1 VTPEL
6 AAQIVKHF
14 IIPMFDSENKKDLRK
29 KYNEMA
35 GIKSA
40 ASTVLGDLKL
50 TETLSNELEGV
61 RNQVDNLKE
70 KLEEVTVERDI
81 HCRELTQ
88 LKVKFLQQKKMIGIL
103 KGQLG
108 LSFKIR
114 SGVELQTE

>member
-1 VTPEL
+1 MKCQAPGADVITIDKVTPEL

-50 TETLSNELEGV
+50 TETLSNELE
-61 RNQVDNLKE
+61 
-70 KLEEVTVERDI
+70 
-81 HCRELTQ
+81 
-88 LKVKFLQQKKMIGIL
+88 
-103 KGQLG
+103 
-108 LSFKIR
+108 
-114 SGVELQTE
+114 